1 MLMISYARAFFEVM
15 GNRKL
20 SPEQLAQHKSRRL
33 REVLI
38 SAYKHVPYYRRLMNS
53 IGYNPEIDFRGPG
66 DLFHFPVTTKADLKR
81 NDLKSFIKAGVDL
94 ARCFSDS
101 TSGSTGIP
109 LTVYR
114 DHYERAIQI
123 SKMLRTFFI
132 NGYSIHDKVL
142 TVASPAR
149 LKNGQSFLRHFG
161 ILRWQPINYL
171 LPPGKMVDIL
181 LEYKP
186 VVLHGNRS
194 HLDNIALELLRR
206 NIQYKKLK
214 LIVVT
219 AEIIDKHTR
228 RLYKEAFGLEPI
240 ETYGSTEVGI
250 IAYET
255 PERNGLKL
263 CDDFFIFEFLDHEN
277 KPVAP
282 GEAGRVLVTYLYGK
296 IMPLIRYDQGDL
308 ICYQEMPGQDGMRIT
323 KVIGRDDDL
332 AVLPDGSTRPF
343 HDFYEIMDQYQQIN
357 QFRVVQKTMN
367 LFEILIAAKSSYFD
381 ACKKEI
387 LDQLHRSF
395 PANCSFK
402 LTRVD
407 SIEPDPSGKLRMLIS
422 EVAPLPPR

>member
-1 MLMISYARAFFEVM
+1 M
-15 GNRKL
+15 
-20 SPEQLAQHKSRRL
+20 P
-33 REVLI
+33 
-38 SAYKHVPYYRRLMNS
+38 
-53 IGYNPEIDFRGPG
+53 
-66 DLFHFPVTTKADLKR
+66 
-81 NDLKSFIKAGVDL
+81 
-94 ARCFSDS
+94 
-101 TSGSTGIP
+101 
-109 LTVYR
+109 
-114 DHYERAIQI
+114 
-123 SKMLRTFFI
+123 FFI

-219 AEIIDKHTR
+219 AEIIHKHTR

-263 CDDFFIFEFLDHEN
+263 CDDF
-277 KPVAP
+277 
-282 GEAGRVLVTYLYGK
+282 YL
-296 IMPLIRYDQGDL
+296 
-308 ICYQEMPGQDGMRIT
+308 
-323 KVIGRDDDL
+323 
-332 AVLPDGSTRPF
+332 
-343 HDFYEIMDQYQQIN
+343 
-357 QFRVVQKTMN
+357 
-367 LFEILIAAKSSYFD
+367 
-381 ACKKEI
+381 
-387 LDQLHRSF
+387 
-395 PANCSFK
+395 
-402 LTRVD
+402 
-407 SIEPDPSGKLRMLIS
+407 
-422 EVAPLPPR
+422 